1 MSENLINQVNTG
13 RLIKNI
19 IGWADFNDLTTAS
32 APIELTVA
40 DDWYQLTNDGA
51 GDFTNTA
58 YKVDGHK
65 DIWDVDNQQ
74 FDFSDLRLGD
84 TVVIRLDVEFDLN
97 ASNTD
102 IGLRLNMAVG
112 SPGPYPLL
120 IDERTVKRTGTHQV
134 VRWFGIYMGDMNT
147 LSYPATISV
156 STDNAG
162 DDVKVNGWY
171 IRTTARS

>member
-84 TVVIRLDVEFDLN
+84 TVDIRLDVEFDLN

-102 IGLRLNMAVG
+102 IGLRLSMVLSESTTG
-112 SPGPYPLL
+112 ILIYSVLL
-120 IDERTVKRTGTHQV
+120 SFLTCDLFSKKLKLDQCLFSHQVSAPIDESGV
-134 VRWFGIYMGDMNT
+134 
-147 LSYPATISV
+147 
-156 STDNAG
+156 
-162 DDVKVNGWY
+162 
-171 IRTTARS
+171 